1 MLQGSPVD
9 RCGDSESES
18 LLRCVGQLANKHTPK
33 INCPLFNYNNPRY
46 SGDLPHALP
55 GRAWARARCH
65 QLPKLDHM
73 FSQGPTLK
81 TCEICVLHP
90 AVK

>member
-9 RCGDSESES
+9 LCGDSESEA
-18 LLRCVGQLANKHTPK
+18 LLRCVGQLTNKHSPK

-46 SGDLPHALP
+46 SAHSPHALP
-55 GRAWARARCH
+55 GAGLGQGRCH
-65 QLPKLDHM
+65 RLPILDHM

-81 TCEICVLHP
+81 ACEFCVLHP
-90 AVK
+90 TVK